1 MAGAERQEYFS
12 RANSESDRIQSN
24 CGLFAI
30 IYVGE
35 NPDGLDLKSIVLDA
49 GADLQQRAQGAAG
62 YAVFDGDG
70 ESTLVKG
77 LGKID
82 VAFQNGCLLPS
93 VKDSRIAILHTR
105 YATAGGSD
113 HVPNIQP
120 LTFNG
125 LTLAHHGNLTNAEE
139 IRANIGNISMG
150 GNFPDND
157 SWIALNAVDQAPG
170 NSLAEKLI
178 NAQKQFEGG
187 WAFIASDGKNVVA
200 SRDPQGIRPLF
211 LATVGPEENPQ
222 AFILSVES
230 APFRNLEID
239 KFREVLPGE
248 TILIEGKKVITADL
262 SPAADQ
268 RSCIF
273 EMVYMMNLHSEF
285 MGKGIYTA
293 RRQAGHFLWQ
303 EQPVSLADDEELV
316 VMSIPNSGRPSGLGY
331 YQEARK
337 TLGERVYYDEGI
349 VASSYVGRNFIQP
362 AGERSPRKKFSP
374 IEELLRNKIVVLID
388 DSLVRGET
396 MTGILKMALRS
407 GAKEVHVRLASPP
420 IVRPCFW
427 GVAMSTYTEL
437 AANNFPDIN
446 DRARELGANSLGYLS
461 LEGLFKACGVDNRE
475 KFCAHC
481 FGGNSPH
488 MDNGVDGII
497 QLMEAKKT

>member
-1 MAGAERQEYFS
+1 MAGVERAGYVPG
-12 RANSESDRIQSN
+12 ADLESDRIQSN
-24 CGLFAI
+24 CGLFAV

-35 NPDGLDLKSIVLDA
+35 NSNGLDLKSMVLSA

-62 YAVFDGDG
+62 YAVFDGG
-70 ESTLVKG
+70 GKATVIKG

-82 VAFQNGCLLPS
+82 VAFQEGRLIPS
-93 VKDSRIAILHTR
+93 VEDSRIAILHTR

-120 LTFNG
+120 LTLNG

-139 IRANIGNISMG
+139 IRASIGNIPMG
-150 GNFPDND
+150 ENFPDND
-157 SWIALNAVDQAPG
+157 SWIALNAIDQAPG

-178 NAQKQFEGG
+178 NAQRQFEGG
-187 WAFIASDGKNVVA
+187 WAFIVSDGKSVVA

-211 LATVGPEENPQ
+211 LATVGSEEDPQ
-222 AFILSVES
+222 AFILSVET
-230 APFRNLEID
+230 APFRGLEVD
-239 KFREVLPGE
+239 NFREVLPGE
-248 TILIEGKKVITADL
+248 TISIEGKKVVTADL
-262 SPAADQ
+262 SPDADQ
-268 RSCIF
+268 RSCLF
-273 EMVYMMNLHSEF
+273 ELVYMMNLHSEF
-285 MGKGIYTA
+285 MGREIYAA
-293 RRQAGHFLWQ
+293 RRQAGHLLWQ
-303 EQPVSLADDEELV
+303 EQPVNIGDDEELV

-349 VASSYVGRNFIQP
+349 VANTYVGRNFINP
-362 AGERSPRKKFSP
+362 VGERSPSKKFSP
-374 IEELLRNKIVVLID
+374 IEELLRDKIAVFVD

-396 MTGILKMALRS
+396 MTGLVRMALRS

-427 GVAMSTYTEL
+427 GVAMSTYAEL
-437 AANNFPDIN
+437 SAVNIPDIN

-461 LEGLFKACGVDNRE
+461 LEGLFKACGVDSRE

-488 MDNGVDGII
+488 MSNGANGAIRLV
-497 QLMEAKKT
+497 EVK